1 MTITILTYTVFTG
14 LSVFSTGV
22 WDFNVFR
29 FLCGLGVGGQCHEV
43 RLYQT
48 TDDAWGAVLHCD
60 FDPDLPMRE
69 TVLIRLLRLCFSGMG
84 DFFSPEFR
92 RIRWIEVEP
101 PRLRE
106 AYQARFWEG
115 PLEPIF
121 AQLPQRFG
129 TPRFLV
135 VQNGQIIDNQ
145 LGVSSWLRVL
155 SEVKTLIA

>member
-1 MTITILTYTVFTG
+1 MHLNRRAFLIGG
-14 LSVFSTGV
+14 L
-22 WDFNVFR
+22 
-29 FLCGLGVGGQCHEV
+29 LGS
-43 RLYQT
+43 
-48 TDDAWGAVLHCD
+48 
-60 FDPDLPMRE
+60 
-69 TVLIRLLRLCFSGMG
+69 TVLTSAVAAAPLTIVYIGGADCPPCASWKTKYKARWMA
-84 DFFSPEFR
+84 SPEFR